1 MTNYKELSFKYFRG
15 EITAE
20 EERELHSWIKAED
33 ANLTTLHK
41 WEEEWMASGSE
52 DVSKDWN
59 QLLGRLSS
67 RQILEEGEIRIRKRH
82 SLWIPFAVAASLLL
96 AAGSIFLHR
105 PSEPQLLVMEA
116 PSGEKCRMT
125 LPDSTVV
132 WLNSGSRLTID
143 DSFNRK
149 ERNVNLV
156 GEGYFEVYPNA
167 KKPFR
172 VNCGDVSVL
181 VKGTKFNIEAYP
193 EGRFVSTSVVE
204 GHVEFSRGD
213 AHIDL
218 YKGQSAKYDVLAK
231 VFSRS
236 SENAADVSAWTESRF
251 VYDGIDIYE
260 LAEKLSRTYAVRF
273 HFNTEKTLN
282 YKFNISLRNNEGLS
296 EITRALERIIPVKIN
311 IEGNNV
317 YVNDR

>member
-1 MTNYKELSFKYFRG
+1 MTDYKELSFKYFRG
-15 EITAE
+15 EISRE
-20 EERELHSWIKAED
+20 EEHELHAWIKAED
-33 ANLTTLHK
+33 VNLETLHK

-52 DVSKDWN
+52 DVSKSWN
-59 QLLGRLSS
+59 QVLGRLSS
-67 RQILEEGEIRIRKRH
+67 RQILEEGEIRIRKRNF
-82 SLWIPFAVAASLLL
+82 LWIPFAVAASLLL
-96 AAGSIFLHR
+96 VAGSIFMFR
-105 PSEPQLLVMEA
+105 PSDPQLLAMEA

-132 WLNSGSRLTID
+132 WLNSGSKLTLD
-143 DSFNRK
+143 DSFNHK

-156 GEGYFEVYPNA
+156 GEGYFEVHPNA

-193 EGRFVSTSVVE
+193 EDRFVSTSVLE
-204 GHVEFSRGD
+204 GHVEFSRGY

-218 YKGQSAKYDVLAK
+218 YKGQSARYDILSKA
-231 VFSRS
+231 FSRS
-236 SENAADVSAWTESRF
+236 SKNAADACAWTESRF

-260 LAEKLSRTYAVRF
+260 LAEKLSRTYAVLF
-273 HFNTEKTLN
+273 HFNTAKTLN
-282 YKFNISLRNNEGLS
+282 YKFSISLRNNETLP
-296 EITRALERIIPVKIN
+296 EVVAALERIIPVKIR
-311 IEGNNV
+311 IEGDNV